1 MFKRYF
7 IPALVV
13 VAVAIPAHAQR
24 GQNPKS
30 NLPAKSTPAFLA
42 LFKPTAEKAG
52 KSTVRVLVDGKDAA
66 FGAVVSDDGYILT
79 KASEVHTGRVSVKT
93 GDGRDFDAKVT
104 STSET
109 FDLAVLKVD
118 GTGLVPVEW
127 SASSMAPVGNWV
139 AIPGAGGDPVAVGVV
154 SVASRTLP
162 PPYGAPRI
170 PTEKSGFLGV
180 VLDLEAAEAK
190 IDRVSE
196 GSAAEKAG
204 IKPKDVIVSVD
215 GQEIVNQ
222 ESLINTL
229 LGYRAGDKVTI
240 LLEREGKRMELT
252 ATLGKRPADLIPPKG
267 KGGSRGDFQNRMG
280 SDLSDRRTGIPTFL
294 QTDAVVKPTDCGGPI
309 VDLDGHVI
317 GLTIARAGRTE
328 SHVIPSERVKAL
340 LPILLA
346 AKPDASPSERVDA
359 ARGALAKAEA
369 DKLPSDVVGEAR
381 RLLQAAI
388 ADEKWWKEHPL
399 EQGPAPR
406 EFERGPAPRTV
417 EK

>member
-1 MFKRYF
+1 
-7 IPALVV
+7 
-13 VAVAIPAHAQR
+13 
-24 GQNPKS
+24 
-30 NLPAKSTPAFLA
+30 
-42 LFKPTAEKAG
+42 
-52 KSTVRVLVDGKDAA
+52 
-66 FGAVVSDDGYILT
+66 
-79 KASEVHTGRVSVKT
+79 
-93 GDGRDFDAKVT
+93 
-104 STSET
+104 
-109 FDLAVLKVD
+109 
-118 GTGLVPVEW
+118 
-127 SASSMAPVGNWV
+127 
-139 AIPGAGGDPVAVGVV
+139 
-154 SVASRTLP
+154 
-162 PPYGAPRI
+162 
-170 PTEKSGFLGV
+170 
-180 VLDLEAAEAK
+180 
-190 IDRVSE
+190 
-196 GSAAEKAG
+196 
-204 IKPKDVIVSVD
+204 IVSVD

-317 GLTIARAGRTE
+317 GLTIAPAGRAE
-328 SHVIPSERVKAL
+328 SPVIPSGRGEAL